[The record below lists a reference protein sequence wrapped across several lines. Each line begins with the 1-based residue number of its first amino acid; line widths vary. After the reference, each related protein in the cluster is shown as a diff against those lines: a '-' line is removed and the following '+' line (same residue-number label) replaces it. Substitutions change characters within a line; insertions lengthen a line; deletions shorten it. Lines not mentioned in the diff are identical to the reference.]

1 MSEMSHVL
9 RQRGASTTFQSIFN
23 TYHHEVDLGL
33 EILYES
39 QLVHTSCISI
49 ICLRGLNDTGT

>member
-9 RQRGASTTFQSIFN
+9 RQRELSTTFQCIFN
-23 TYHHEVDLGL
+23 TYHHKVDLEL

-39 QLVHTSCISI
+39 QLAHIPCISI
-49 ICLRGLNDTGT
+49 ICLRGLNDSGT